1 MDLSIPERA
10 GRIGR
15 ARAGEPE
22 GETVDEVL
30 TDLSPPAL
38 ARAIEANLSATWR
51 SWGCSPHCELHDDGD
66 LVRYVTGIPFPLC
79 NGVFDARLAADA
91 DARIDETLA
100 YFRER
105 QLPLLWYV
113 GPSNRPA
120 DLGARLA
127 ARGLHGG
134 DTPGMAADLR
144 ALDEGQPTPAGLTIE
159 RVSDERM
166 LRRFGQILC
175 AGFGIPEF
183 VGEAMTPIFIDL
195 GLADDAP
202 FRHYLASLDG
212 GPVAAASAFL
222 GAGVVGIY
230 NVATLP
236 QARRRGIGAAI
247 TLAPLRE
254 ARALGYRVGVL
265 GSSAEGYGVYRRLGF
280 AEYCTLATYAWMP

>member
-1 MDLSIPERA
+1 MDEI
-10 GRIGR
+10 
-15 ARAGEPE
+15 
-22 GETVDEVL
+22 L

-38 ARAIEANLSATWR
+38 AQAIEANLSATWR
-51 SWGCSPHCELHDDGD
+51 SWGRSPRCELRDDGD

-105 QLPLLWYV
+105 QLPILWSID
-113 GPSNRPA
+113 PSSQPA
-120 DLGARLA
+120 DLSARLA
-127 ARGLHGG
+127 ARGLHGK
-134 DTPGMAADLR
+134 DVPGMAADLW
-144 ALDEGQPTPAGLTIE
+144 ALDEAQARPAGLTIE
-159 RVSDERM
+159 RVSDEQM
-166 LRRFGQILC
+166 LRRFDEVFC

-183 VGEAMTPIFIDL
+183 VGEAMTRIFIDL

-202 FRHYLASLDG
+202 FRHYLAFLDG
-212 GPVAAASAFL
+212 EPVAIASAFL
-222 GAGVVGIY
+222 GAGVVGIA
-230 NVATLP
+230 NVVTLP

-265 GSSAEGYGVYRRLGF
+265 ASSAEGYGVYRRLGF
-280 AEYCTLATYAWMP
+280 AEYCTLAAYAWRP